1 MTFIASVV
9 ARKGVAIIADSL
21 VTTMEKVLDYDV
33 FADWKKTA
41 YQFDE
46 EGRSGLDK
54 LKSLFR
60 KKPVHTKNYEEKVFE
75 YDRYTAVSI
84 AGSPVINGIY
94 IEQIIRE
101 SIDINKGDKNYRIKT
116 IETKISDFCCLLNK
130 HTIRHLNRFGNIAS
144 TVLLFTHYTKSEQQ
158 TIIYKVEIEACTRA
172 DMSDDSFSCVS
183 FRRMPEFHKVVCA
196 GQSSISRR
204 ILFGNKDFLQGIIPR
219 IIYLVAEKLG
229 IRGDD
234 IPETFTTDF
243 MLDVDSILT
252 EQFYRDMKI
261 TRLTDLSLQQAVDLA
276 FLLMQVEMNFQEYTE
291 KIPLVGGVIKL
302 AVIDQEGF
310 RFMAGH
316 EIQKPNML
324 N

>member
-1 MTFIASVV
+1 MCFISKDA
-9 ARKGVAIIADSL
+9 G
-21 VTTMEKVLDYDV
+21 
-33 FADWKKTA
+33 
-41 YQFDE
+41 
-46 EGRSGLDK
+46 
-54 LKSLFR
+54 
-60 KKPVHTKNYEEKVFE
+60 VHT
-75 YDRYTAVSI
+75 
-84 AGSPVINGIY
+84 
-94 IEQIIRE
+94 
-101 SIDINKGDKNYRIKT
+101 
-116 IETKISDFCCLLNK
+116 
-130 HTIRHLNRFGNIAS
+130 
-144 TVLLFTHYTKSEQQ
+144 
-158 TIIYKVEIEACTRA
+158 
-172 DMSDDSFSCVS
+172 
-183 FRRMPEFHKVVCA
+183 VVCA

-204 ILFGNKDFLQGIIPR
+204 ILFGNKDFLQGIIPG

-229 IRGDD
+229 IRRDD